1 MSKRLEKSVL
11 DKLIN
16 GYALQKRK
24 IGNAYKY
31 NIKPAGI
38 ISR

>member
-1 MSKRLEKSVL
+1 MSARLEKSVL
-11 DKLIN
+11 DRLVN

-31 NIKPAGI
+31 NIKPAGMF
-38 ISR
+38 SR

>member
-1 MSKRLEKSVL
+1 MSGRLEKSVL

-31 NIKPAGI
+31 NIKPAGVFTK
-38 ISR
+38 